1 MYINATVTSFF
12 NDVLLHKSVTKYKM
26 HRNDVKSLLHPTFD
40 PNYTDQIIVLDNITL
55 QCTITMIVFKF
66 DILPSQVQ
74 QGQRMES
81 KLGKQW

>member
-1 MYINATVTSFF
+1 MYINATVTSCF

-26 HRNDVKSLLHPTFD
+26 HRNDVKSSFHPKLLF
-40 PNYTDQIIVLDNITL
+40 LITL
-55 QCTITMIVFKF
+55 HFNVQVITITMIAFKF
-66 DILPSQVQ
+66 NILPFQVQ